1 MCMPPMQEGIIFR
14 QDRPWLEDNKL
25 FTRAFIH
32 TDLAKTN
39 NNNPATPYMY
49 IYRSIYRYLLSSN
62 Y

>member
-32 TDLAKTN
+32 TDLAKTKQPQPSN
-39 NNNPATPYMY
+39 TLHVHL
-49 IYRSIYRYLLSSN
+49 SIYRYLL
-62 Y
+62 YFYY